1 MTHQWTKATDGT
13 RASVRVFILDYK
25 RAFDLIDHNI
35 LINKLSM
42 YKINPF
48 VVNWI
53 CDFLSNRHKRVKLA
67 EDCFS
72 EWETV
77 PAGVPQG
84 TKLGP
89 WLFIIMINDLEVTSS
104 DGVFKYV
111 DDTTTHEVVKK
122 EKTAKHKCYLMK
134 SMIGLLQINF
144 SGILKNVK
152 NCRFPLP
159 VMMYVMKM
167 Y

>member
-1 MTHQWTKATDGT
+1 MIHQWTKATDGT
-13 RASVRVFILDYK
+13 GDSVRVFVLDYK
-25 RAFDLIDHNI
+25 KAFDLIDHNI

-53 CDFLSNRHKRVKLA
+53 CDFQSNRHQRVKLA

-72 EWETV
+72 EWKTV
-77 PAGVPQG
+77 PAGSTSRYKVR
-84 TKLGP
+84 P

-122 EKTAKHKCYLMK
+122 EKTAKHKRYLTK
-134 SMIGLLQINF
+134 SMIGLLRINF
-144 SGILKNVK
+144 S
-152 NCRFPLP
+152 CTSE
-159 VMMYVMKM
+159 M
-167 Y
+167 